1 MKKKAYSVLNVVSAI
16 AITAV
21 AVSVVAAGSKIIG
34 KADNI
39 ADQWKAQTATQSSSQ
54 TSQPAYCSGGTIDST
69 SDPGYIVHLF
79 TEVGTNFQFSCTS
92 NKSVEYLVVGGG
104 GGTYTPGSRRYGGGG
119 GGGDVASGSTSI
131 TSGVNYI
138 IAVGDGG
145 AAGGVGSPGSSGE
158 SSSITFNQ
166 TIIAQS
172 NGGTGG
178 SSTKGGDSGNS
189 FSGAYGASG
198 ASGEFGG
205 GGGGSNGNGNN
216 PTYNTS
222 GSGGNG
228 IVNNITGTLLEYGK
242 GGTGDSSV
250 TVSPQSGPANSGWG
264 AEGGGASGGSG
275 IVVIRYSST

>member
-54 TSQPAYCSGGTIDST
+54 TSQPAYDCSGGTIDST
-69 SDPGYIVHLF
+69 SASGYIVHLF

-104 GGTYTPGSRRYGGGG
+104 GGSDGIAWHGGGG
-119 GGGDVASGSTSI
+119 GGGGRTGNINIASGS
-131 TSGVNYI
+131 NYI

-145 AAGGVGSPGSSGE
+145 AAGSSGE

-166 TIIAQS
+166 TIIAQA
-172 NGGTGG
+172 NGGYANIG
-178 SSTKGGDSGNS
+178 SMGGDSGNGT
-189 FSGAYGASG
+189 SGGDTDG
-198 ASGEFGG
+198 DGESGG
-205 GGGGSNGNGNN
+205 GGAGCDGNGGNAN
-216 PTYNTS
+216 GYTP
-222 GSGGNG
+222 GSGGAG
-228 IVNNITGTLLEYGK
+228 ILYSITGTMVEYCI
-242 GGTGDSSV
+242 GGSGATSGV
-250 TVSPQSGPANSGWG
+250 TPQPSPANSGWG
-264 AEGGGASGGSG
+264 AQGGGASGGSG